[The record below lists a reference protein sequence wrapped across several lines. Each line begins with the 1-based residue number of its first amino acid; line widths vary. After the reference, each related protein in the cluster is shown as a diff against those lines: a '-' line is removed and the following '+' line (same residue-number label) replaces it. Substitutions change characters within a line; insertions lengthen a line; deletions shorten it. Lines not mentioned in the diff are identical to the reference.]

1 MHSPLHL
8 LTLLTTLT
16 LTLATPTTS
25 QHGASLPEQA
35 LTDNAISAGAGAN
48 ESDIP
53 QPGGGLSINALYCPI
68 DFPRYCPFGFCCRTS
83 KCCGLECC
91 TEAATFCSGGR
102 CYR

>member
-1 MHSPLHL
+1 MHSPILL

-16 LTLATPTTS
+16 LATPTAT

-35 LTDNAISAGAGAN
+35 LTDNAVAAGAN

-53 QPGGGLSINALYCPI
+53 QPGSGGGGFSTNALYCPI
-68 DFPRYCPFGFCCRTS
+68 DFPRYCPYGFCCRTS

-91 TEAATFCSGGR
+91 TEAATFCSAGR